1 MKQPLGTGWL
11 SVEHMGKKKQ
21 KLGKKQL
28 RLNRRKRD
36 T

>member
-11 SVEHMGKKKQ
+11 SVEHMGKKQ